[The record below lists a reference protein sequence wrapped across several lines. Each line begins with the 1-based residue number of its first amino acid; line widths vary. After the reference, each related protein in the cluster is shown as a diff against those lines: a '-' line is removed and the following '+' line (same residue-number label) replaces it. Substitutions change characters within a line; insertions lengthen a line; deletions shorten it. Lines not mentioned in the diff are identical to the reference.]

1 MKIRGKLIISFTALV
16 AILALSLGL
25 VSIMSATRVLNR
37 QAELNLSY
45 QAIEGANLIVSEME
59 SQGLALQILAEMDQM
74 KSMGLSEM
82 FTLIS
87 RQIVKME
94 FDDISVITPNGS
106 LNYKDKKVIKLPQDD
121 PALKVFDGEVV
132 SYFGMSPAT
141 GEPVLI
147 YAVPIYQNTRIVGGL
162 LGRYPGV
169 ALSELSDQIT
179 YGKDGYAYILN
190 EEGTVIAHK
199 DRDNVRKQFNPIKD
213 AETDATLASTKVL
226 FEKILKNKAGLEH
239 YEIDGVSRY
248 AAFSPIENTS
258 WTLVVTATKDYVLS
272 GRKEIQDNIF
282 YVVIVALI
290 LGVIFTYL
298 IGSSIVKPIKPVV
311 EKARLLAELDLRE
324 NLSEKSLKSKDEM
337 GDISRALQQIIDS
350 FRDVLRLVDHSS
362 QDVAASSKQLQASA
376 EQSSVTAE
384 EVSKTVEEIARGAQ
398 EQASN
403 TEDGS
408 VKASSLGE
416 SIEVN
421 NKFLVQLSESN
432 EQVSEIV
439 NIGISEMD
447 KLFEITKESTASVK
461 EIAAI
466 IELTNNSAANIGQA
480 SSMISSIADQTN
492 LLALNAAIEAARAG
506 EAGRGFAVVAEEIRK
521 LAEQSARSTKAI
533 DETVSELQ
541 KNAKDAVKTMERVV
555 SITNEQSGTVESS
568 KDMFGAIE
576 SATKF
581 SMEYTEHLNESG
593 RVMMEMKEAIM
604 DALQNLTAISEENSA
619 ATEEAS
625 ASMEEQSAS
634 IQEIASA
641 SENLA
646 RLSEEL
652 RRIISQFQ
660 M

>member
-147 YAVPIYQNTRIVGGL
+147 YAVPIYQNSRVVGGL

-190 EEGTVIAHK
+190 EEGTFIAHK

-258 WTLVVTATKDYVLS
+258 WTLVVTATEDYVLS

-282 YVVIVALI
+282 YVAIVALI

-376 EQSSVTAE
+376 EQSAVTAE

-555 SITNEQSGTVESS
+555 SITNEQSGSVESS

-581 SMEYTEHLNESG
+581 SIEYTEHLNDSG
-593 RVMMEMKEAIM
+593 KIMMEMKEAIV

-634 IQEIASA
+634 IQEIANA
-641 SENLA
+641 SENLS
-646 RLSEEL
+646 RLSQEL
-652 RRIISQFQ
+652 RAIIQKFQ

>member
-1 MKIRGKLIISFTALV
+1 MKIRGKLIVSFTALV

-25 VSIMSATRVLNR
+25 VSIMTATRVVHR

-82 FTLIS
+82 FTLIN

-94 FDDISVITPNGS
+94 FDDISVITPDGS

-199 DRDNVRKQFNPIKD
+199 DRDKVRKQFNPIKD

-248 AAFSPIENTS
+248 AAFSPIEKTP
-258 WTLVVTATKDYVLS
+258 WTLVVTATEDYVLS
-272 GRKEIQDNIF
+272 GRSEIQDNIF
-282 YVVIVALI
+282 YVAILALV
-290 LGVIFTYL
+290 LGVVFTYI

-350 FRDVLRLVDHSS
+350 FRDVLRKVDHSS

-376 EQSSVTAE
+376 DQSAVTAE

-398 EQASN
+398 EQAAN

-408 VKASSLGE
+408 QKALSLGE

-421 NKFLVQLSESN
+421 NKFLIQLSESN
-432 EQVSEIV
+432 EQVAEIV
-439 NIGISEMD
+439 NIGMSEME
-447 KLFEITKESTASVK
+447 KLSGITKESTDSVK
-461 EIAAI
+461 EIASI
-466 IELTNNSAANIGQA
+466 IDLTHKSAANIGQA

-533 DETVSELQ
+533 DMTVSELQ
-541 KNAKDAVKTMERVV
+541 KNAENAVRTMERVV
-555 SITNEQSGTVESS
+555 NITSEQSGSVSS
-568 KDMFGAIE
+568 SMDMFGAIE

-646 RLSEEL
+646 KLSEEL